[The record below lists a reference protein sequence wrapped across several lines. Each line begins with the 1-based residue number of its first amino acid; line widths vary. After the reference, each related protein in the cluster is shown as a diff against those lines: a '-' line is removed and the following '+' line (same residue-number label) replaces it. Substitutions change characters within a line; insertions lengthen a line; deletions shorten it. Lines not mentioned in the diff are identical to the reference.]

1 MSPDQVVFLS
11 IASIAIG
18 AVLLLPLVRALADRI
33 RARAAAEGPPP
44 ALNAEVA
51 AELSDLRREVGEL
64 AERMDFAERLLA
76 QNKPGERLGPGGA
89 R

>member
-18 AVLLLPLVRALADRI
+18 AVLLLPLVRALADRL
-33 RARAAAEGPPP
+33 RSHGRAAPPE
-44 ALNAEVA
+44 LTSDVLT
-51 AELSDLRREVGEL
+51 ELSELRREVGEL

-76 QNKPGERLGPGGA
+76 RHKEGERLGPGRA
-89 R
+89 